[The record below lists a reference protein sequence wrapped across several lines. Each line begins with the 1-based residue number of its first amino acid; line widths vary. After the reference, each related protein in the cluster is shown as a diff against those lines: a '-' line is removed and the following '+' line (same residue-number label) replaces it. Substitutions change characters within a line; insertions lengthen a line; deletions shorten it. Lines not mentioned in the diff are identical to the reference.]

1 MIDVSPIEPSWKQGF
16 ARNAAQS
23 AYPKLWKRLVGAW
36 VPALG
41 GNGLKLRD
49 VSGRKRNGTLT
60 GDLVQVTNRLDWVS
74 VADHVDVPALAGLSN
89 SVPYAI
95 AVKFLYRG
103 PGIGNSWGTILESG
117 GTTNDRILR
126 SNSDGKLHAN
136 AKGGAADGRDLPS
149 ATTLVADTTY
159 TAVLQSNFDEG
170 SIVGTEWW
178 INGVREHTDWG
189 TGFDTGAFVIG
200 TNTANGLTADMELL
214 GIMRWD
220 RMLTANEIT
229 GTLQRDFLAPFRLA
243 RWTLVGTAGAPPAG
257 NPMMYYQQMSSG
269 AA

>member
-1 MIDVSPIEPSWKQGF
+1 MSNLILPSWLNGF
-16 ARNAAQS
+16 APRDGPSQT
-23 AYPKLWKRLVGAW
+23 PGLWKGLVGAW

-41 GNGLKLRD
+41 GTGGTLRD
-49 VSGRKRNGTLT
+49 VSGRQSGGTLT
-60 GDLVQVTNRLDWVS
+60 GDLARVANRLDWVS
-74 VADHVDVPALAGLSN
+74 AADHVDVPALAGLSN
-89 SVPYAI
+89 SSPYAI
-95 AVKFLYRG
+95 AVKFVYRG

-117 GTTNDRILR
+117 GTDDRIVR

-159 TAVLQSNFDEG
+159 TAVLQSNFDSG

-200 TNTANGLTADMELL
+200 TNTANDLTADMELL

-220 RMLTANEIT
+220 RMLTPNEIT